1 MSIYDYEGAFGMADK
16 TTKAM
21 RDAISDWF
29 SLYYGSE
36 SEETEDPS
44 QRIAY
49 TLVNKLVKAMFGE
62 YSAVAADPAFGE
74 TAARLDELKNRAVQL
89 ALVGG
94 ECYLKPY
101 PADDGIRFTLVPR
114 NNLLI
119 FGRDAQGVPNDM
131 GLIERSAH
139 GKFYYTLLERRQ
151 LDGSGLLT
159 ITNRLYRSGD
169 SSALGT
175 QVKLWEHPAY
185 GMLEER
191 CRFPVPLDGIGMVQM
206 KTPML
211 NCVDGSEDGV
221 AIFAAVTGLIHNL
234 DENEAQLS
242 GEFSRGESR
251 LVVSR
256 DLLTDG
262 QLRDHLFV
270 GLDDDPEAVGMTVFS
285 PQLRVDAYLA
295 RKQEYLRNVESV
307 VGLRRGMLSDANIQE
322 RTATE
327 IASSAGD
334 FNLTVIELQKMWQ
347 QAMEKALRL
356 CQKLCAAYQLP
367 VPADATVSIDW
378 GNSTLYDEDK
388 MWQEYREMVQ
398 QGLLAPEVALG
409 WRFGLPAATEA
420 ERKIIRERYMPNDRS
435 TV

>member
-1 MSIYDYEGAFGMADK
+1 MSIYDYEAAFGAADK

-21 RDAISDWF
+21 REAIDDWF
-29 SLYYGSE
+29 SLYYRAE
-36 SEETEDPS
+36 STESTDPC

-49 TLVNKLVKAMFGE
+49 TLVNKLVKAIFGE
-62 YSAVAADPAFGE
+62 YAA
-74 TAARLDELKNRAVQL
+74 AAASPNGQTIAESLDSVKERAMQL

-101 PADDGIRFTLVPR
+101 PVGEGFGFTLVPR
-114 NNLLI
+114 NNVLI
-119 FGRDAQGVPNDM
+119 FGKDANGVPNDLGM
-131 GLIERSAH
+131 VERSAY

-151 LDGSGLLT
+151 LDEAGLLT
-159 ITNRLYRSGD
+159 ISNRLYRSGD

-185 GMLEER
+185 AQMEESY
-191 CRFPVPLDGIGMVQM
+191 RFPVPLDGIGMVQM

-211 NCVDGSEDGV
+211 NCVDGSADGV
-221 AIFAAVTGLIHNL
+221 SVYAAVTGLIHNL

-242 GEFSRGESR
+242 GEFRRGESR

-262 QLRDHLFV
+262 QLQDHLFV
-270 GLDDDPEAVGMTVFS
+270 GLDDDPEQVGMTVFS

-334 FNLTVIELQKMWQ
+334 FNLTVIQLQKMWE
-347 QAMEKALRL
+347 AALRQTLQL
-356 CQKLCAAYQLP
+356 CEKLCGMYELP
-367 VPADATVSIDW
+367 SLGDTGISVDW

-388 MWQEYREMVQ
+388 MWQEYQQMVQ

-409 WRFGLPAATEA
+409 WRFGLPATTEE
-420 ERKIIRERYMPNDRS
+420 ERRIIRKRYMP
-435 TV
+435 

>member
-1 MSIYDYEGAFGMADK
+1 MSIYDYEAAFGAADK

-21 RDAISDWF
+21 REAIADWF
-29 SLYYGSE
+29 SLYYRSE
-36 SEETEDPS
+36 SSESKDS
-44 QRIAY
+44 CQRIAY
-49 TLVNKLVKAMFGE
+49 TLVNKLVKAIFGE
-62 YSAVAADPAFGE
+62 Y
-74 TAARLDELKNRAVQL
+74 TATSDCQEIVDRLGSVKERAMQL

-94 ECYLKPY
+94 ECYIKPY
-101 PADDGIRFTLVPR
+101 PAEEGFDFTLVPR
-114 NNLLI
+114 NNVLI
-119 FGRDAQGVPNDM
+119 FGADAGGAANDVGM
-131 GLIERSAH
+131 VERSTY
-139 GKFYYTLLERRQ
+139 GKFYYTLLERRT
-151 LDGSGLLT
+151 LDENGLLT
-159 ITNRLYRSGD
+159 ITNRLFRSGD

-185 GMLEER
+185 AQLEESYQ
-191 CRFPVPLDGIGMVQM
+191 FPVSLSGIGLVQM

-211 NCVDGSEDGV
+211 NCVDGSADGV
-221 AIFAAVTGLIHNL
+221 SVYAAVTGLIHNL
-234 DENEAQLS
+234 DENEAQLN
-242 GEFSRGESR
+242 GEFRRGESR

-262 QLRDHLFV
+262 QLQDHLFV
-270 GLDDDPEAVGMTVFS
+270 GLDDDPEQVGMTVFN

-334 FNLTVIELQKMWQ
+334 FNLTVIQLQQMWQ
-347 QAMEKALRL
+347 RTMEETLQLCEKLASAYCLPALGDTGIS
-356 CQKLCAAYQLP
+356 
-367 VPADATVSIDW
+367 VDW

-409 WRFGLPAATEA
+409 WRFGLPATTEE
-420 ERKIIRERYMPNDRS
+420 ERSIIRQRYMPNDRS
-435 TV
+435 T

>member
-1 MSIYDYEGAFGMADK
+1 MSIYDYEAAFGMADK

-21 RDAISDWF
+21 RNAISEWF

-36 SEETEDPS
+36 STESEDPS
-44 QRIAY
+44 QRIAC
-49 TLVNKLVKAMFGE
+49 TLVNKLVKAIFGE
-62 YSAVAADPAFGE
+62 YAAAAATPGSQEVADQLSSVKE
-74 TAARLDELKNRAVQL
+74 RAMQL

-101 PADDGIRFTLVPR
+101 PTGKGFQFTLVPR
-114 NNLLI
+114 NNVLI
-119 FGRDAQGVPNDM
+119 FGKDTEGIPNDLGM
-131 GLIERSAH
+131 VERSAY

-151 LDGSGLLT
+151 EDKDGLLT

-169 SSALGT
+169 SSTLGT
-175 QVKLWEHPAY
+175 RVKLWEHPAY
-185 GMLEER
+185 AQLEESY
-191 CRFPVPLDGIGMVQM
+191 RFSVPLDGIGLARM

-211 NCVDGSEDGV
+211 NCVDGSSDGV
-221 AIFAAVTGLIHNL
+221 SVYAAVTGLIHNL
-234 DENEAQLS
+234 NENEAQLN
-242 GEFSRGESR
+242 GEFRRGESR

-270 GLDDDPEAVGMTVFS
+270 GLDDDPEQVGITVFS

-295 RKQEYLRNVESV
+295 RKQEYLRNIESV

-334 FNLTVIELQKMWQ
+334 FNLTVIQLQQMWQ
-347 QAMEKALRL
+347 TAMEEALQL
-356 CQKLCAAYQLP
+356 CEKLASVYCLP
-367 VPADATVSIDW
+367 ALGNADISVDW

-388 MWQEYREMVQ
+388 IWQEYRQMVQ

-409 WRFGLPAATEA
+409 WRFGLPATTEE
-420 ERKIIRERYMPNDRS
+420 ERRIIRQRYMPR
-435 TV
+435 

>member
-1 MSIYDYEGAFGMADK
+1 MSIYDYEAAFGAADK

-21 RDAISDWF
+21 REAVSDWF
-29 SLYYGSE
+29 SLYYQSE
-36 SEETEDPS
+36 STAKEDPS

-62 YSAVAADPAFGE
+62 YAAAASDPGVKALVE
-74 TAARLDELKNRAVQL
+74 SLDGVKEQAVQL

-101 PADDGIRFTLVPR
+101 PAREGLCFALVPR

-119 FGRDAQGVPNDM
+119 FGRDAQGMPNDI
-131 GLIERSAH
+131 GLTERSAY
-139 GKFYYTLLERRQ
+139 GKYYYTLLERRK
-151 LDGSGLLT
+151 LDENGLLT
-159 ITNRLYRSGD
+159 IENRIYRSGD
-169 SSALGT
+169 SSTLGT
-175 QVKLWEHPAY
+175 QVKLGEHPGYAHLTQSY
-185 GMLEER
+185 
-191 CRFPVPLDGIGMVQM
+191 RFAVPLDGVGLVQM

-211 NCVDGSEDGV
+211 NCVDGSTDGV
-221 AIFAAVTGLIHNL
+221 SIYAAVTGLIHNL
-234 DENEAQLS
+234 NENEAQLG

-251 LVVSR
+251 LVVSK
-256 DLLTDG
+256 DLLSDG
-262 QLRDHLFV
+262 QLQDHLFV

-307 VGLRRGMLSDANIQE
+307 IGLRRGMLSDANMLE

-334 FNLTVIELQKMWQ
+334 FNLTVIQLQKMW
-347 QAMEKALRL
+347 EKAMADTLRL
-356 CQKLCAAYQLP
+356 CEKLSGIYGLP
-367 VPADATVSIDW
+367 VPKDTDVSVDW

-388 MWQEYREMVQ
+388 IWQEYREMVQ
-398 QGLLAPEVALG
+398 QGLIAPEVALG
-409 WRFGLPAATEA
+409 WRFGLPATTEA
-420 ERKIIRERYMPNDRS
+420 ERQIIRDRYMPKQKM
-435 TV
+435 

>member
-1 MSIYDYEGAFGMADK
+1 MSIYDYEAAFGAADK

-21 RDAISDWF
+21 REAIADWF
-29 SLYYGSE
+29 SLYYRSE
-36 SEETEDPS
+36 SSESIDS
-44 QRIAY
+44 CQRIAY
-49 TLVNKLVKAMFGE
+49 TLVNKLVKAIFGE
-62 YSAVAADPAFGE
+62 Y
-74 TAARLDELKNRAVQL
+74 TAASGCQEIADQLSCVKERAMQL

-94 ECYLKPY
+94 ECYIKPC
-101 PADDGIRFTLVPR
+101 PAGQSFQFTLIPR
-114 NNLLI
+114 DNVLI
-119 FGRDAQGVPNDM
+119 FGADASGTANDVGM
-131 GLIERSAH
+131 VECSTY
-139 GKFYYTLLERRQ
+139 GKFYYTLLERRT
-151 LDGSGLLT
+151 LDENGLLT

-185 GMLEER
+185 AQLEESYQ
-191 CRFPVPLDGIGMVQM
+191 FPVSLGGIGLVQM

-211 NCVDGSEDGV
+211 NCVDGSADGV
-221 AIFAAVTGLIHNL
+221 SVYAAVTGLIHNL
-234 DENEAQLS
+234 DENEAQLN
-242 GEFSRGESR
+242 GEFRRGESR

-262 QLRDHLFV
+262 QLQDHLFV
-270 GLDDDPEAVGMTVFS
+270 GLDDDPEQVGMTVFN

-334 FNLTVIELQKMWQ
+334 FNLTVIQLQQMWQ
-347 QAMEKALRL
+347 RTMEETLQL
-356 CQKLCAAYQLP
+356 CEKLCGMYDLP
-367 VPADATVSIDW
+367 ALGDTGISIDW

-409 WRFGLPAATEA
+409 WRFGLPATTEE
-420 ERKIIRERYMPNDRS
+420 ERSIIRQRYMS
-435 TV
+435 

>member
-1 MSIYDYEGAFGMADK
+1 MSIYDYEAAFGAADK

-21 RDAISDWF
+21 REAVSDWF
-29 SLYYGSE
+29 SLYYQSE
-36 SEETEDPS
+36 RTATEDPS

-62 YSAVAADPAFGE
+62 YAATASDPVAKALVE
-74 TAARLDELKNRAVQL
+74 SLDGVKEQAVQL

-94 ECYLKPY
+94 TCYLKPY
-101 PADDGIRFTLVPR
+101 PTQSGLRFALVPR

-119 FGRDAQGVPNDM
+119 FGRDAQGMPNDIGM
-131 GLIERSAH
+131 TERSAY
-139 GKFYYTLLERRQ
+139 GKFYYTLLERRK
-151 LDGSGLLT
+151 LDENGLLT
-159 ITNRLYRSGD
+159 IENRLYRSGD

-175 QVKLWEHPAY
+175 QVKLGEHPGYANLAENY
-185 GMLEER
+185 
-191 CRFPVPLDGIGMVQM
+191 RFSVPLDGVGLVQM

-211 NCVDGSEDGV
+211 NCVDGSADGV
-221 AIFAAVTGLIHNL
+221 SIYAAVTGLIHNL
-234 DENEAQLS
+234 NENEAQLS

-251 LVVSR
+251 LVVSK
-256 DLLTDG
+256 DLLSDG
-262 QLRDHLFV
+262 QFHDHLFV

-307 VGLRRGMLSDANIQE
+307 IGLRRGMLSDANMQE

-334 FNLTVIELQKMWQ
+334 FNLTVIQLQKMW
-347 QAMEKALRL
+347 EKAMADTLRL
-356 CQKLCAAYQLP
+356 CEKLSGIYDLP
-367 VPADATVSIDW
+367 APEDLAVSMDW

-388 MWQEYREMVQ
+388 IWQEYREMVT
-398 QGLLAPEVALG
+398 QGLIAPEVALG
-409 WRFGLPAATEA
+409 WRFGLPATTEA
-420 ERKIIRERYMPNDRS
+420 ERKIIRDRYMPQ
-435 TV
+435 

>member
-1 MSIYDYEGAFGMADK
+1 MSIYDYEAAFGAADK

-21 RDAISDWF
+21 KTAIEDWF
-29 SLYYGSE
+29 SLYYQSEQSE
-36 SEETEDPS
+36 SADPC

-49 TLVNKLVKAMFGE
+49 TLVNKLVKAIFGE
-62 YSAVAADPAFGE
+62 YTAQAADPGCQVLVE
-74 TAARLDELKNRAVQL
+74 QLDKIKKQAVQL

-101 PADDGIRFTLVPR
+101 PASDGFQVTLIPR
-114 NNLLI
+114 DNVLI
-119 FGRDAQGVPNDM
+119 FGRDAQGQPSDLGM
-131 GLIERSAH
+131 MERSTL
-139 GKFYYTLLERRQ
+139 GKYYYTLLERRQ
-151 LDGSGLLT
+151 VDTDGRLT
-159 ITNRLYRSGD
+159 ITNRLYRSAD
-169 SSALGT
+169 SNSLGT
-175 QVKLWEHPAY
+175 QAKLWEHPAY
-185 GMLEER
+185 AQLEES
-191 CRFPVPLDGIGMVQM
+191 CRFEAVLGGTGLVRM

-211 NCVDGSEDGV
+211 NCVDGSFDGV
-221 AIFAAVTGLIHNL
+221 SVYAAVAGLIHNL
-234 DENEAQLS
+234 NENEAQLN
-242 GEFSRGESR
+242 GEFQRGESR

-262 QLRDHLFV
+262 QLQDHLFV
-270 GLDDDPEAVGMTVFS
+270 GLDEDPEQVGMTVFS

-334 FNLTVIELQKMWQ
+334 FNLTVIELQKMWEN
-347 QAMEKALRL
+347 AMGEALRL
-356 CQKLCAAYQLP
+356 CAKLAEAYGLP
-367 VPADATVSIDW
+367 VIRDTGISVDW

-388 MWQEYREMVQ
+388 MWLEYREMVQ
-398 QGLLAPEVALG
+398 QGMLAPEVALG

-420 ERKIIRERYMPNDRS
+420 DRKIIRERYMPQ
-435 TV
+435 

>member
-1 MSIYDYEGAFGMADK
+1 MSIYDYEAAFGASDK

-21 RDAISDWF
+21 REAVADWF
-29 SLYYGSE
+29 SLYYQSE
-36 SEETEDPS
+36 STAKEDPS

-62 YSAVAADPAFGE
+62 YSAQVADPVAK
-74 TAARLDELKNRAVQL
+74 ELVEDLNEMKEQALQL

-94 ECYLKPY
+94 ACYLKPY
-101 PADDGIRFTLVPR
+101 PANGKLRFSLVPR

-119 FGRDAQGVPNDM
+119 FGRDAQGMPNDI
-131 GLIERSAH
+131 GLTERSAH
-139 GKFYYTLLERRQ
+139 GKYYYTLLERRK
-151 LDGSGLLT
+151 LDDKGLLT
-159 ITNRLYRSGD
+159 LENRLYRSGD

-175 QVKLWEHPAY
+175 QVKLWEHPGYAHLAESY
-185 GMLEER
+185 
-191 CRFPVPLDGIGMVQM
+191 RFAVPLEGVGLVQM

-211 NCVDGSEDGV
+211 NCVDGSADGV
-221 AIFAAVTGLIHNL
+221 SIYAAVTGLIHNL
-234 DENEAQLS
+234 NENEAQLS

-251 LVVSR
+251 LVVSK
-256 DLLTDG
+256 DLLSDG
-262 QLRDHLFV
+262 QLQDHLFV

-307 VGLRRGMLSDANIQE
+307 IGLRRGMLSDANMQE

-334 FNLTVIELQKMWQ
+334 FNLTVIQLQKMW
-347 QAMEKALRL
+347 EKAVAETMEL
-356 CQKLCAAYQLP
+356 CKKLSIIYGLLAPEDTA
-367 VPADATVSIDW
+367 VSMDW

-388 MWQEYREMVQ
+388 IWQEYRQMVQ
-398 QGLLAPEVALG
+398 QGLIAPEVALG
-409 WRFGLPAATEA
+409 WRFGLPASTEE
-420 ERKIIRERYMPNDRS
+420 ERNIIRQRYMPQ
-435 TV
+435 

>member
-1 MSIYDYEGAFGMADK
+1 
-16 TTKAM
+16 M
-21 RDAISDWF
+21 REAIADWF
-29 SLYYGSE
+29 SLYYRSE
-36 SEETEDPS
+36 SSESKDS
-44 QRIAY
+44 CQRIAY
-49 TLVNKLVKAMFGE
+49 TLVNKLVKAIFGE
-62 YSAVAADPAFGE
+62 YTAVSGCQE
-74 TAARLDELKNRAVQL
+74 IVNRLSCVKERAMQL

-94 ECYLKPY
+94 ECYIKPY
-101 PADDGIRFTLVPR
+101 PAGQSFQFTLIPR
-114 NNLLI
+114 DNVLI
-119 FGRDAQGVPNDM
+119 FGADAGGAANDVGM
-131 GLIERSAH
+131 VERSTY
-139 GKFYYTLLERRQ
+139 GKFYYTLLERRT
-151 LDGSGLLT
+151 LDENGLLT

-185 GMLEER
+185 AQLEESYQ
-191 CRFPVPLDGIGMVQM
+191 FPVSLGGIGLVQM

-211 NCVDGSEDGV
+211 NCVDGSADGV
-221 AIFAAVTGLIHNL
+221 SVYAAVTGLIHNL
-234 DENEAQLS
+234 DENEAQLK
-242 GEFSRGESR
+242 GEFRRGESR

-256 DLLTDG
+256 DLLSDG
-262 QLRDHLFV
+262 QLQDHLFV
-270 GLDDDPEAVGMTVFS
+270 GLDDDPEQVGMTVFN

-334 FNLTVIELQKMWQ
+334 FNLTVIQLQQMWQ
-347 QAMEKALRL
+347 RTMEETLQL
-356 CQKLCAAYQLP
+356 CEKLCGMYDLP
-367 VPADATVSIDW
+367 TLGDTGISVDW

-409 WRFGLPAATEA
+409 WRFGLPATTEE
-420 ERKIIRERYMPNDRS
+420 ERNIIRHRYMS
-435 TV
+435 

>member
-1 MSIYDYEGAFGMADK
+1 MSIYDYEAAFEAADK

-21 RDAISDWF
+21 REAIDDWF
-29 SLYYGSE
+29 SLYYRAETTE
-36 SEETEDPS
+36 STDPC

-49 TLVNKLVKAMFGE
+49 TLVNKLVKAIFGE
-62 YSAVAADPAFGE
+62 YAA
-74 TAARLDELKNRAVQL
+74 AAASPNGQTIAESLDSIKERAMQL

-101 PADDGIRFTLVPR
+101 PAGEGFGFTLVPR
-114 NNLLI
+114 NNVLI
-119 FGRDAQGVPNDM
+119 FGKDANGVPNDLGM
-131 GLIERSAH
+131 VERSAY

-151 LDGSGLLT
+151 LDEAGLLT
-159 ITNRLYRSGD
+159 ISNRLYRSGD

-185 GMLEER
+185 AQLEESY
-191 CRFPVPLDGIGMVQM
+191 RFSVPLDGIGMVQM

-211 NCVDGSEDGV
+211 NCVDGSADGV
-221 AIFAAVTGLIHNL
+221 SVYAAVTGLIHNL

-242 GEFSRGESR
+242 GEFRRGESR

-262 QLRDHLFV
+262 QLQDHLFV
-270 GLDDDPEAVGMTVFS
+270 GLDDDPEQVGMTVFS
-285 PQLRVDAYLA
+285 PQLRVEAYLA

-334 FNLTVIELQKMWQ
+334 FNLTVIQLQKMW
-347 QAMEKALRL
+347 EKAMADTLRL
-356 CQKLCAAYQLP
+356 CEKLSGIYGLP
-367 VPADATVSIDW
+367 VPNDTDVSVDW

-388 MWQEYREMVQ
+388 IWQEYREMVQ
-398 QGLLAPEVALG
+398 QGLIAPEVALG
-409 WRFGLPAATEA
+409 WRFGLPATTEA
-420 ERKIIRERYMPNDRS
+420 ERQIIRQRYMPL
-435 TV
+435 